1 MPSTAPESDHPF
13 AVPGVRAPST
23 PRVAPGSQLQGR
35 LPCARCRY
43 ELQGLS
49 IAGNCPECG
58 LPIGATI
65 LAVVDPFAKELQP
78 IPRPALINL
87 GLQVWAISAFMAAMS
102 IWAMRL
108 SEVSREML
116 GTAYWPGWAPYA
128 AVVLTGLSGL
138 GATALVRPHGKIP
151 ARQRVA
157 AIAAC
162 IGYVPLTVLHW
173 VLFVQI
179 DSQSLAFDY
188 FSATPDDKRLV
199 VRLLCGILGVLVTIG
214 LRLNA
219 RVLVSRSLVLR
230 TGRVDRQTLYA
241 LAAAFGIGVVGDA
254 LRLAA
259 EYLRPASMDVLGNAG
274 VALQVLGAVLCT
286 LGLAGVAIDGWRLR
300 RAILS
305 PPLALSELVG
315 RGIGHER
322 NDSRPA

>member
-1 MPSTAPESDHPF
+1 MSSTAPESDHPF
-13 AVPGVRAPST
+13 AVPGVREPSS

-78 IPRPALINL
+78 IPQPGLVNL
-87 GLQVWAISAFMAAMS
+87 GLQVWAMSALLAALS
-102 IWAMRL
+102 IWAMRMA
-108 SEVSREML
+108 EVSREML
-116 GTAYWPGWAPYA
+116 GTTFWPAWAPYA
-128 AVVLTGLSGL
+128 AVGLTALSGL
-138 GATALVRPHGKIP
+138 GAIALVMPHAKIP
-151 ARQRVA
+151 ARQRMA
-157 AIAAC
+157 ALAAC
-162 IGYVPLTVLHW
+162 VGYVPLTVLHW

-179 DSQSLAFDY
+179 DSASLSFDY
-188 FSATPDDKRLV
+188 FSQSPDHKRLV

-254 LRLAA
+254 LRLSAA
-259 EYLRPASMDVLGNAG
+259 YLLPASMDVLGNAG

-315 RGIGHER
+315 RGTGHER
-322 NDSRPA
+322 NDTRPA